1 MLIGGDKRIY
11 QIFSHLF
18 KKLLFEYRIN
28 NKEVIQSEKNYS
40 KNNFGD
46 LMFLTYVETAN
57 AYKKLEQVQQIP

>member
-1 MLIGGDKRIY
+1 MLIGVTKEFPHF
-11 QIFSHLF
+11 FSHLF

-57 AYKKLEQVQQIP
+57 A